1 VTHDA
6 INRVLSIV
14 LGERSDDAEL
24 AHRECSMVAIAARRN
39 GFFDLAAYYE
49 EAARATELRNLS
61 QLRVI
66 ESAGVREGLL

>member
-6 INRVLSIV
+6 INRVLSVI
-14 LGERSDDAEL
+14 LGERSDDA
-24 AHRECSMVAIAARRN
+24 AACARECALTAIAARRN
-39 GFFDLAAYYE
+39 GFFDLAQQYE
-49 EAARATELRNLS
+49 ELSRAAELRNLS